1 MRVVEHPHV
10 PSAVEGQPCPCGR
23 DRTLAL
29 CCLPLINQSQSAQT
43 AEDLMR
49 SRYTAHV
56 LMHSEYLLHTWCP
69 TQRPKELTLPE
80 PDEVEWIRLEVHR
93 AHAGQSDDTEGTVE
107 YTALS
112 RVKSGLEWLRE
123 TARFTRVSGA
133 WRYVDG
139 AYHPAPKIGR
149 NAPCPCGSGVK
160 YKRCCGR

>member
-1 MRVVEHPHV
+1 MRVTERPFV
-10 PSAVEGQPCPCGR
+10 PPAGVDQPCPCGR

-29 CCLPLINQSQSAQT
+29 CCMPLINQSQSAQT
-43 AEDLMR
+43 AEELMR

-69 TQRPKELTLPE
+69 TQRPKKLTLPE
-80 PDEVEWIRLEVHR
+80 PEEVEWIRLEVHR
-93 AHAGQSDDTEGTVE
+93 AHAGQPDDLEGLVE

-112 RVKSGLEWLRE
+112 RAKTGLEWLRE

-133 WRYVDG
+133 WLYVDG
-139 AYHPAPKIGR
+139 VYHPAPKIGR
-149 NAPCPCGSGVK
+149 NTACPCGSGVK